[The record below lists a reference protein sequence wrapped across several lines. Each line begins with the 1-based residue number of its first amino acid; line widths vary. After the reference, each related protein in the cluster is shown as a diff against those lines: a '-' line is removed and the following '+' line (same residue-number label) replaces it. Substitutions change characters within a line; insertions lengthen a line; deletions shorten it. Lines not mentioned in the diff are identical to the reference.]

1 MVRPV
6 SPGERAAFARK
17 VTVAVTLLVSA
28 SAGLVALGAG
38 ASPLEAGLAV
48 AVGLPVGAAIAW
60 YVVPTSESPAGE
72 STPGPGSRLGDT
84 DRRRGGHPR
93 ADGSGTDDGDRRGG
107 DSDGGDRRRSD
118 SDGGARSRRR

>member
-38 ASPLEAGLAV
+38 ASTLEAGLAV
-48 AVGLPVGAAIAW
+48 AAGLPVGAAVAW
-60 YVVPTSESPAGE
+60 YVVPTGESPSGG

-84 DRRRGGHPR
+84 DGSRGGHPR
-93 ADGSGTDDGDRRGG
+93 ADGSGTDEGDRRG
-107 DSDGGDRRRSD
+107 DD